1 MLKVT
6 RFSPRTLTIL
16 KKESEVF
23 KYGIWCFILLL
34 NQCDIENIGK
44 IRFSHRILLL
54 QMKQLHIHIGR
65 VSMCSTTAVLNIH
78 AGRYSET
85 PMCTYPSCFATIIS
99 SDTLNYKYLE
109 LCMNYAWIPCKLTGK
124 YFNCCHKSMLKNTA
138 AMQPIGM

>member
-6 RFSPRTLTIL
+6 RFSPRTLNIL

-34 NQCDIENIGK
+34 NQCDIENTGK

-78 AGRYSET
+78 AGRYLET
-85 PMCTYPSCFATIIS
+85 PIHTLAAFPPLS
-99 SDTLNYKYLE
+99 SDTLNYKYPE

-124 YFNCCHKSMLKNTA
+124 YFNCCHNQCMLKNTA